1 MRSIYLLPG
10 FVLAG
15 CLLINAAGCGEADKP
30 TTKGEPA
37 PAPTRPSAGATEP
50 GAETPGPR
58 AEGGPHETILLS
70 QAQFV
75 EKTDE
80 KTGKTKSLP
89 GAARLVIL
97 RRLGDTWKREL
108 LEDPES
114 NVFHKSAL
122 YPAST
127 EASPTPGILT
137 IGANAAAIK
146 LWHPASG
153 QWTAKTLWQT
163 TFGGKQNRLRDF
175 EIGDVTGDKQDNI
188 AIVTHDQGV
197 VAVLSRG
204 ESGWEAT
211 EIDRKP
217 KTFVHEVE
225 LGDLDGDGLL
235 EIYATPS
242 QPNKFD
248 GTPQPGEI
256 VSYHHTPEGFKRQ
269 VVEEFPLRHVKEI
282 LVADADGSGRPAL
295 WASLEAELGRGG
307 TRSPDADKILLRR
320 YRFENGEYVG
330 QTICS
335 LDDGLCRF
343 LNAGDVDGDG
353 KPELIASTH
362 KRGIWL
368 IRPTEEQPRPELIDA
383 DSSGFEHAT
392 VLADL
397 DGDGAEEIYVAA
409 DDQREVRCYRWT
421 GENWQRTKI
430 FDIEPRKITFG
441 ITVGRL

>member
-1 MRSIYLLPG
+1 MRGVHWLCAGLIGFMLLPSG
-10 FVLAG
+10 
-15 CLLINAAGCGEADKP
+15 GCGDADRP
-30 TTKGEPA
+30 TTGAEPA
-37 PAPTRPSAGATEP
+37 AAT
-50 GAETPGPR
+50 A
-58 AEGGPHETILLS
+58 GPHPTILLS

-75 EKTDE
+75 ETTDE
-80 KTGKTKSLP
+80 KTGKTKSQP
-89 GAARLVIL
+89 GPARLVIL
-97 RRLGDTWKREL
+97 RKHGDQWKREV
-108 LEDPES
+108 LEDAES
-114 NVFHKSAL
+114 NVFHKSAFF
-122 YPAST
+122 AESMDAT
-127 EASPTPGILT
+127 ARPGILT

-146 LWHPASG
+146 LWHQASG
-153 QWTAKTLWQT
+153 DWTAETLWKT
-163 TFGGKQNRLRDF
+163 TFGGKQDRLRDF
-175 EIGDVTGDKQDNI
+175 EIGDVTGDGSPDITI
-188 AIVTHDQGV
+188 ATHDQGV
-197 VAVLSRG
+197 VAVLSRS

-217 KTFVHEVE
+217 ERFVHEVE

-242 QPNKFD
+242 ERNKFD

-256 VSYHHTPEGFKRQ
+256 VSYRHTPEGFKRQ

-307 TRSPDADKILLRR
+307 SGSPDADKILLRR
-320 YRFENGEYVG
+320 YRLENGKYVG
-330 QTICS
+330 KTICT

-343 LNAGDVDGDG
+343 LSAGDVDGDG

-368 IRPTEEQPRPELIDA
+368 IRPAAEQPEPELIDA

-397 DGDGAEEIYVAA
+397 DGDGVQEIYVAA
-409 DDQREVRCYRWT
+409 DDQREVRCYHWT
-421 GENWQRTKI
+421 GSKWQRQTI
-430 FDIEPRKITFG
+430 SHIEPRNITFG